1 MGIKILEEWNF
12 CPVGAVCKGNP
23 PKERSMMNHR
33 RTLRALVATALAGSL
48 FAVAAPT
55 AQAHVSV
62 YVAGMS
68 GVAIDTTTTNATY
81 LVGFAPGHGCSGPR
95 TASNPEGVYET
106 TSLEVFM
113 PRAASGAFILPEVR
127 VIHGLG
133 YKATL
138 KHIPDPADATKKRV
152 SSIVFDNFRLQ
163 AINNGYTARD
173 AQLFTIAVRL
183 PRIADVKAANYGYA
197 SGSAASLG
205 ARVYFPTMQYCDVT
219 DQGVGILASSSTPAT
234 LDAKVDP
241 VCNANDSIQTTLFD
255 DWRTVGNTPSL
266 VIGTSTSNV
275 FEISGNRPTVAAAA
289 ADAYCTKPG
298 GFNPRD
304 LPLAGKFSAALSG
317 KKGAKVLTLRAAD
330 SALNEGRTYRVVTPK
345 GTVLGS
351 AKVKQNGTLR
361 ITVRGGVANRL
372 ADGTSVR
379 LMWGKKVLATDVA

>member
-1 MGIKILEEWNF
+1 
-12 CPVGAVCKGNP
+12 
-23 PKERSMMNHR
+23 MMNR
-33 RTLRALVATALAGSL
+33 RRSLRALLATTVVGSL
-48 FAVAAPT
+48 FAVAAPA
-55 AQAHVSV
+55 AQAHVGV

-95 TASNPEGVYET
+95 TAANPEGVYET

-138 KHIPDPADATKKRV
+138 KTIADPADATKKRV
-152 SSIVFDNFRLQ
+152 NSIVFDGFRLQ
-163 AINNGYTARD
+163 AINGGYTARD

-205 ARVYFPTMQYCDVT
+205 ARIYFPTMQYCDVT
-219 DQGVGILASSSTPAT
+219 DQGVGILASSSTPAAVS
-234 LDAKVDP
+234 AKVDP
-241 VCNANDSIQTTLFD
+241 ECTTNDAIQTTLYD

-266 VIGTSTSNV
+266 VVGTSTTNV
-275 FEISGNRPTVAAAA
+275 LEITGNKPIVAAAA
-289 ADAYCTKPG
+289 PDAYCSKPG

-304 LPLAGKFSAALSG
+304 LPLAGKFSAVLSG
-317 KKGAKVLTLRAAD
+317 KKGSKALTLRATD
-330 SALNEGRTYRVVTPK
+330 TPLNAGRTYKAVTPK

-351 AKVKQNGTLR
+351 AKVNQNGTII
-361 ITVRGGVANRL
+361 ITVKGGAANRL
-372 ADGTSVR
+372 AIGTNVR
-379 LMWGKKVLATDVA
+379 LMWGKKVLATDGA